1 MISRRRCLP
10 RCPVPR
16 RHATVHYLPPRPPGQ
31 DDEFGSA
38 RAGAGSGDLDEM
50 YEDLLDDL
58 REIIREEV
66 AEVAYIAMVSMSM
79 SQAGVIPNVIPN
91 VIPGLKPKPDSTNPT
106 GEQQ

>member
-38 RAGAGSGDLDEM
+38 RAGAGAGSGDLDEM

-79 SQAGVIPNVIPN
+79 SEAG

>member
-1 MISRRRCLP
+1 VITRKRCLP

-16 RHATVHYLPPRPPGQ
+16 RHATAHYLPPRPPGQ
-31 DDEFGSA
+31 DGEFGSA
-38 RAGAGSGDLDEM
+38 QAGAGAGTGDLDEM

-79 SQAGVIPNVIPN
+79 SQAGVISN
-91 VIPGLKPKPDSTNPT
+91 VIPGLKPKSDSTNPT